1 MAEFAVDSGCWKGSV
16 QGVFTVK
23 SAYAIRWGPTVPKD
37 GKLWKAIHKLQQLCL
52 LVISSTGSS
61 PFPFVRTGPVRSSFT
76 SSWVQQLLSDG
87 WFHAN
92 SDAGCRL
99 ADGSATCGGVIR
111 NHEVS
116 LPSSRNSY
124 NYVAHS
130 GAIFPRKVCLS
141 LSHFQGYESIS
152 SCLSEVREW
161 SFSMSHLIFTYP
173 ASIVSSGY
181 ANDIG

>member
-1 MAEFAVDSGCWKGSV
+1 MNIKEWVYLNLSEAARVVTNPENWDLLFGAICWNLWLGRNAI
-16 QGVFTVK
+16 VFDNPLEDRGTVLE
-23 SAYAIRWGPTVPKD
+23 RNRR
-37 GKLWKAIHKLQQLCL
+37 LQQLCL

-76 SSWVQQLLSDG
+76 S
-87 WFHAN
+87 
-92 SDAGCRL
+92 
-99 ADGSATCGGVIR
+99 
-111 NHEVS
+111 
-116 LPSSRNSY
+116 
-124 NYVAHS
+124 
-130 GAIFPRKVCLS
+130 
-141 LSHFQGYESIS
+141 S